1 MRDLLNFDP
10 MMTSKKSF
18 TVKSSLSRLKV
29 SGIDFHLVAL
39 LDFTCWWN
47 FEHQNQEQ
55 SFAQK
60 PFKRTD
66 RFVIGNIFYLF
77 ERSRQLNC
85 FLLVLSNSRSF
96 GNKVRM

>member
-39 LDFTCWWN
+39 LDFT
-47 FEHQNQEQ
+47 FKHQNQEQ
-55 SFAQK
+55 SFAENRL
-60 PFKRTD
+60 KRQ
-66 RFVIGNIFYLF
+66 I
-77 ERSRQLNC
+77 
-85 FLLVLSNSRSF
+85 VL
-96 GNKVRM
+96 